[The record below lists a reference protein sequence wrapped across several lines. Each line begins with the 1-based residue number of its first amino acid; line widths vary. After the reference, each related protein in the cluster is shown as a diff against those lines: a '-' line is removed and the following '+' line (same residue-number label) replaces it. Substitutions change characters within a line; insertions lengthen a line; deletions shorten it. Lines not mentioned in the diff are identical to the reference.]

1 MISLP
6 LKKGPLYFI
15 FSEIQISSKEEMKV
29 NSLLLII
36 KAKLPA
42 RTLHQQKKKKKKY
55 NICYA
60 SGQNLTYGPNSF
72 YFHQGMVRTMK

>member
-1 MISLP
+1 MQIMISLP

-15 FSEIQISSKEEMKV
+15 FSEIKIFPKEEMEV

-42 RTLHQQKKKKKKY
+42 RTLHEQDKK
-55 NICYA
+55 N
-60 SGQNLTYGPNSF
+60 
-72 YFHQGMVRTMK
+72 

>member
-6 LKKGPLYFI
+6 LKKDPLYQFI
-15 FSEIQISSKEEMKV
+15 LSEIQISPKEEMEV

-42 RTLHQQKKKKKKY
+42 KTLYQQEK
-55 NICYA
+55 N
-60 SGQNLTYGPNSF
+60 NE
-72 YFHQGMVRTMK
+72 V